1 MDLFLFLSTI
11 PLLKEIV
18 LFIQTGGLLLWPL
31 IILSLFM
38 WVLITEKFINLAL
51 GNSSTKKTTQRDSV
65 PKARQNALEK
75 KRKDFQYYLSKKDN
89 ERLFRKNIDMIRQC
103 IVLAPLLGLLGTVT
117 GMIEVFEVLKIHGS
131 GNSILIVKG
140 FSHATIPT
148 MFGLTV
154 AIFGFFSLLFL
165 EDAISHR
172 LQKDNN
178 EILKVL

>member
-1 MDLFLFLSTI
+1 MDLFLFLSTF

-18 LFIQTGGLLLWPL
+18 LFIQTGGLMLWPL

-38 WVLITEKFINLAL
+38 WALITERFISLSL
-51 GNSSTKKTTQRDSV
+51 SNSPTKKTNQRFFDL
-65 PKARQNALEK
+65 NAKQKTLEK
-75 KRKDFQYYLSKKDN
+75 KRKNIQNYLSQKYN
-89 ERLFRKNIDMIRQC
+89 ERIFKKNIDMIRQC

-131 GNSILIVKG
+131 GNSMLIVKG

-165 EDAISHR
+165 ENAISHR

-178 EILKVL
+178 KILKAL

>member
-1 MDLFLFLSTI
+1 MDLFISLSTL
-11 PLLKEIV
+11 PLLKEIT
-18 LFIQTGGLLLWPL
+18 LFIQTAGLMLWPL

-38 WVLITEKFINLAL
+38 WVLITERFISLSL
-51 GNSSTKKTTQRDSV
+51 DNSPTKKTTQRYSDLNT
-65 PKARQNALEK
+65 KQKNKGK
-75 KRKDFQYYLSKKDN
+75 KRKDIQSYLSQKSN
-89 ERLFRKNIDMIRQC
+89 ERLFKKNIDMIRQC

-154 AIFGFFSLLFL
+154 AISGFFSLLFL
-165 EDAISHR
+165 ESAISHR

-178 EILKVL
+178 KILKAL

>member
-1 MDLFLFLSTI
+1 MDLFLFLSTL

-154 AIFGFFSLLFL
+154 AISGFFSLLFL
-165 EDAISHR
+165 ESAISHR

-178 EILKVL
+178 KILKAL